1 MIPLP
6 DYFMILERDYSKHY
20 MLLMIP
26 EGDYFVIPERD
37 YSKHYMLLM
46 IPEGED
52 LPTIE
57 SPITRRLAIGF
68 YFPQASFKQA

>member
-1 MIPLP
+1 VIPEG
-6 DYFMILERDYSKHY
+6 DYFVIPERDYSKHY

>member
-26 EGDYFVIPERD
+26 EGD